1 MKRLVL
7 YPLIL
12 LFLFSAPAHAYLD
25 PGVGSVVLQA
35 LAAAAIGVS
44 IFWKNIIYKIKSFFH
59 KNEEPD
65 ASRNAPDKNNEK
77 S

>member
-12 LFLFSAPAHAYLD
+12 LFLFAAPAHAYLD

-44 IFWKNIIYKIKSFFH
+44 IFWKGIIYKIKSFFH
-59 KNEEPD
+59 KNDEPD
-65 ASRNAPDKNNEK
+65 ASRNTQDKTKEE

>member
-1 MKRLVL
+1 MKRVVL
-7 YPLIL
+7 HSLIL
-12 LFLFSAPAHAYLD
+12 LFLVSAPAHAYLD

-44 IFWKNIIYKIKSFFH
+44 IFWRGIIHKIKSFFH

-65 ASRNAPDKNNEK
+65 ATRNSQDKSNEE